1 MKNERIIKYIN
12 NRYNIPLIM
21 EYNYKTKMNNK
32 NIIKRNIYNLHKTIF
47 HTLYLRR
54 TAYIV
59 QRTLYTTHF
68 VQRKPYPYQT
78 LYM

>member
-1 MKNERIIKYIN
+1 MKNERIIEYIN

-32 NIIKRNIYNLHKTIF
+32 NIIKRNIYNLHIADYISLF
-47 HTLYLRR
+47 ISAAYIVRR

-59 QRTLYTTHF
+59 HCTAYIVYNVHRTT
-68 VQRKPYPYQT
+68 
-78 LYM
+78 